1 LALPQAS
8 ITMFDIVV
16 FASLIVASLQ
26 TGIYYEE
33 AAPVHH
39 DPYRPN
45 APAHGDVHVSGS
57 YQHEGEVHVSGHG
70 AARVVD
76 SGNSYHDAYPPHH
89 APAYPA
95 PVRHH
100 EAYDPHRPNSHASG
114 DVNVSGN
121 YKQEGEVHVS
131 GSGASRVVAA
141 GNSYHDSP
149 VHHAPAY
156 PPHPAPAYPP
166 HPAPAYPP
174 HPAPVYPPHPA
185 PAYPVPARHPPAY
198 PAHHAPSHD
207 NVHVSGAAGAPR
219 VVESGNA
226 YQDSPVHRAPV
237 YPASTH
243 DNVLVSGSY
252 QQEGEVHVSG
262 AGGVRVEDFQPS
274 YTHAEPDYQPHVV
287 VPAHLEQ
294 PVGAGPY
301 EPAPYQ
307 PELERHVPEPAA
319 AVHTPEEPVVVPYSQ
334 GDEVPEYVMSTAQY
348 DEAHLPTLYEDEH
361 YVPES
366 HEIETVYES

>member
-1 LALPQAS
+1 MGVYLGSLSQEL
-8 ITMFDIVV
+8 INMFGIVV

-76 SGNSYHDAYPPHH
+76 SGNSYHDAYPTHHAPAYPTQH

-149 VHHAPAY
+149 VH
-156 PPHPAPAYPP
+156 PAPAYP
-166 HPAPAYPP
+166 A

-185 PAYPVPARHPPAY
+185 PAYPVPARHAPAY
-198 PAHHAPSHD
+198 PAPAHHAPSHD
-207 NVHVSGAAGAPR
+207 
-219 VVESGNA
+219 
-226 YQDSPVHRAPV
+226 
-237 YPASTH
+237 
-243 DNVLVSGSY
+243 
-252 QQEGEVHVSG
+252 
-262 AGGVRVEDFQPS
+262 
-274 YTHAEPDYQPHVV
+274 
-287 VPAHLEQ
+287 
-294 PVGAGPY
+294 
-301 EPAPYQ
+301 
-307 PELERHVPEPAA
+307 
-319 AVHTPEEPVVVPYSQ
+319 
-334 GDEVPEYVMSTAQY
+334 
-348 DEAHLPTLYEDEH
+348 
-361 YVPES
+361 
-366 HEIETVYES
+366 